1 MKTRFLA
8 VFLLFPF
15 FAVASLQAESE
26 QASSAGDASASGPV
40 SAAEPQASPFQA
52 MVWLDDELLAGAKT
66 DGNWLWDT
74 ATVKSGEK
82 SHGHSSGKGLQ
93 SHGFSSNP
101 VNFSTG
107 GMIVQQVWLDPQDP
121 PRGIMLKFKL
131 ASGEEVGVYWEGEEE
146 VFTPKEDEQVWY
158 YGLLPELGKWASME
172 ILAEDLGLEGE
183 KLVGVSFIT
192 FDGRV
197 LWDKTEIAKAP
208 PLVDIREKD
217 QVPQTVE

>member
-8 VFLLFPF
+8 VFLLLSF

-26 QASSAGDASASGPV
+26 QVSSSGDASASG
-40 SAAEPQASPFQA
+40 PFQA
-52 MVWLDDELLAGAKT
+52 MVWLDDELPANAKT
-66 DGNWLWDT
+66 DSNWFWDT

-93 SHGFSSNP
+93 NHGFSADP

-121 PRGIMLKFKL
+121 PRGIMIKFKL

-208 PLVDIREKD
+208 PLVEIREQD
-217 QVPQTVE
+217 RAPQTVE